1 MSKISDLISQIDAFI
16 RKYYTNQIIRGVL
29 LFLIIFA
36 LSFLLVAVLEYFG
49 RFNSFVRATLFFG
62 FILIN
67 LLILVKFIIIPVA
80 KLFSFGKRIN
90 RFQAAKIIGKFFPDV
105 QDKLLNTL
113 QLNEKNTP
121 KSLSYDL
128 VQASVEQNAKRLSP
142 FRFSSAVDFKEN
154 IKYLKYGGPIFLLM
168 LIIGIWSPNLFRDG
182 TERLF
187 KYNQVFVPPAPFNFI
202 LKETNPIIEQGDNYT
217 FSVHLE
223 SKEEDNSIPDRVY
236 LVSDRG
242 RFLMNRQDD
251 NTFTYQLDKIKNPI
265 SFSFSAIGHSSN
277 NYNLDVVGKTGISA
291 FEVKI
296 TPPKYLDEDQQ
307 IINNPSDIVVP
318 EGSVV
323 EWNGRTKN
331 TSELKI
337 ALKDTT
343 VSFSSAGFRY
353 GDVIKSS
360 TPIKFFLKNEGLNKR
375 DSLEFQVNVI
385 KDEYPSVKIEEEID
399 STNKN
404 IRKLSGLASDD
415 IGLSNVTFFYEI
427 QKSSGETIK
436 ESKRI
441 PNISGTRSSFNFNF
455 KIDQL
460 GLKSDDKL
468 TYYFMVWDNDGVNGS
483 KSVSSQKLYYSAPS
497 KEDLEEQRNQSKD
510 DAQKELDKLIE
521 DSKNFNER
529 LDQFKMDLLNTPNP
543 SYNEL
548 QELEKLNEQR
558 KNLEDRIQ
566 DMNEQLNESLKDKQQ
581 FEDLDD
587 EFLEDQMELE
597 QLLNDLMD
605 DELKDLL
612 EQLEEMM
619 NNQDFENMQEQLE
632 EADQKAE
639 DRKKQLDRTKEMLK
653 RMDVD
658 ERIDQMEESLEDLA
672 KEQEAL
678 KDDLNEGN
686 IDEES
691 AKQKQ
696 EELNE
701 KFDKLDEKLEDLLKK
716 NEDLKRPY
724 DLDDLEKDSDEIN
737 EKMEGAKEDLDKG
750 ESKDAQEKQKDA
762 SEKMEEMASK
772 MNSQKKKGKQDQA
785 SEDMASLQRLLSN
798 IIHQSFNQEETLDAT
813 KKSNTYG
820 PEFRVRG
827 REQRDIIDNN
837 RIIEDSLM
845 ALADRIPQISSF
857 VNKEL
862 ATINKSFRNLID
874 DIDERRKREL
884 LIKQQTVLTSLNNLA
899 LFLNE
904 SLENMQQQM
913 QGDQEGEGSCDN
925 PGGQGKGKEGEEG
938 DDGEQL
944 QDMKEMLKK
953 QLEDMQ
959 KGNQP
964 GGKQQGEGNQINL
977 PFGSKE
983 AAKMAAQQKAMRK
996 KLEEMRE
1003 KLNKDGSGSGEEL
1016 NDLLKELEDQQENLV
1031 NKKWDQEMI
1040 KRQKEILTRLL
1051 ESEKALEERG
1061 WDEER
1066 ESISGKNEDFG
1077 NQIEFL
1083 EYKKK
1088 KEKQIELLRTLD
1100 PAFNK
1105 YYKDRAS
1112 DYFNAIN

>member
-1 MSKISDLISQIDAFI
+1 MSRISDLISQIDAFI

-67 LLILVKFIIIPVA
+67 LLILIKYIIIPVA

-113 QLNEKNTP
+113 QLNESNTEN
-121 KSLSYDL
+121 SHSYEL
-128 VQASVEQNAKRLSP
+128 VKASVEQNAERLSP
-142 FRFSSAVDFKEN
+142 FRFASAVDFKEN

-168 LIIGIWSPNLFRDG
+168 LIIGIWSPNLFKDG

-187 KYNQVFVPPAPFNFI
+187 KYNQTFVAPAPFNF
-202 LKETNPIIEQGDNYT
+202 LLDETNPIIEQGDNYT
-217 FSVHLE
+217 FSVQLE
-223 SKEEDNSIPDRVY
+223 SKEDDNSIPDRVY

-242 RFLMNRQDD
+242 RFLMNRQED

-265 SFSFSAIGHSSN
+265 GFSFSAIGYSSN
-277 NYNLDVVGKTGISA
+277 NYNLEVVGKTGISS

-296 TPPKYLDEDQQ
+296 TPPKYLDEEQQ
-307 IINNPSDIVVP
+307 VINNPSDIVVP
-318 EGSVV
+318 EGSIV

-331 TSELKI
+331 TSELTI
-337 ALKDTT
+337 TLKDTL
-343 VSFSSAGFRY
+343 VSFTSAGFRY
-353 GDVIKSS
+353 ADVIKSS

-385 KDEYPSVKIEEEID
+385 KDDYPSVKIEDEID
-399 STNKN
+399 SLNKN

-415 IGLSNVTFFYEI
+415 IGLTNVTFYYEI
-427 QKSSGETIK
+427 QKPTGETVK

-455 KIDQL
+455 NIDKL

-468 TYYFMVWDNDGVNGS
+468 TYYFKVWDNDGVNGS
-483 KSVSSQKLYYSAPS
+483 KSVSSQKLYFTAPS
-497 KEDLEEQRNQSKD
+497 KEELVEQRNQSKD

-566 DMNEQLNESLKDKQQ
+566 NMNEQLNESLKDKQQ

-587 EFLEDQMELE
+587 DFLEDQMELE

-619 NNQDFENMQEQLE
+619 KNQDFENMQEHLE

-672 KEQEAL
+672 KKQEEL
-678 KDDLNEGN
+678 REDINEGD
-686 IDEES
+686 IDVES

-701 KFDKLDEKLEDLLKK
+701 KFDNLEKKMEELLEK

-724 DLDDLEKDSDEIN
+724 DLEDLQKDSDEID
-737 EKMEGAKEDLDKG
+737 EKMEGAKDDLDKG
-750 ESKDAQEKQKDA
+750 DKKDAQEKQKDA

-772 MNSQKKKGKQDQA
+772 MNAQKKKGKQDQA
-785 SEDMASLQRLLSN
+785 AEDMASLQRLLSN

-813 KKSNTYG
+813 KQSNTYG

-837 RIIEDSLM
+837 RVIEDSLL

-944 QDMKEMLKK
+944 QDMKEMLKQ
-953 QLEDMQ
+953 QLEDMK

-964 GGKQQGEGNQINL
+964 GGKEQGEGNQIKL

-983 AAKMAAQQKAMRK
+983 AAKMAAQQKAMRQ